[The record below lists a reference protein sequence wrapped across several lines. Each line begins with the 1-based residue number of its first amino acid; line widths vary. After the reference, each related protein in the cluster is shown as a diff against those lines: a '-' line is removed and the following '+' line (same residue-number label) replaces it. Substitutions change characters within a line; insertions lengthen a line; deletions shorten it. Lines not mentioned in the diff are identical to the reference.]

1 MACTIAIVVVRDDVR
16 AMRFGSRTEPNTMRA
31 TGLARMKHRSDQRGR
46 DGGRPDQARE
56 RRINEIMRD
65 AATSNPSSPMTAI
78 PPVELELI
86 RFDATAGV
94 STTSL
99 DTDCS
104 VVSAG
109 GTASMR
115 AGEDSV
121 IDERAGSVA
130 GHADDAS
137 ITEDGAAAGV
147 GVDPLWS
154 AAEPPSPGA
163 SLPLS

>member
-1 MACTIAIVVVRDDVR
+1 
-16 AMRFGSRTEPNTMRA
+16 
-31 TGLARMKHRSDQRGR
+31 
-46 DGGRPDQARE
+46 
-56 RRINEIMRD
+56 
-65 AATSNPSSPMTAI
+65 MTAI

-86 RFDATAGV
+86 RFDATAGA
-94 STTSL
+94 SATSL

-115 AGEDSV
+115 VGDNEE

-130 GHADDAS
+130 GPAAASLTGAS

-147 GVDPLWS
+147 GVDPL
-154 AAEPPSPGA
+154 
-163 SLPLS
+163 